1 MIDYTSQQIGN
12 YRLIRRLGIGGF
24 ASVYQ
29 GQHIRIAA
37 QQAAIKILHL
47 SDVDIQKFQQE
58 AETTATLVHP
68 NIIRLFDFDL
78 ANGIPFLV
86 MDFAPGGSLRTRHPH
101 RTHLPLPTVVEYVK
115 VLANALQF
123 AHDKNIIHR
132 DMKPE
137 NVLIGTYGELRLS
150 DFGIAVLSQTG
161 RTTLDPAYG
170 TGGTPFYMAPEQC
183 KGRPEK
189 ASDQYALA
197 IMAYEWLCG
206 LPPFTEGNAINI
218 QFQHTYVAIPSL
230 RGKLP
235 LLPEAVEQVILTA
248 LAKNPKERFATIQAF
263 ALALEE
269 AVQREQAGS
278 SFSKP
283 GNPRREN
290 LPPQHVMPIAAN
302 NLPLTSS
309 KQGNQLRAAQP
320 EIKETIMPGDGEAV
334 LQRVYLG
341 HIPSDWKVHYISRGA
356 LFVCGTLA
364 VIFGVIGLIIGMRL
378 GGYYALGGVA
388 WCILL
393 LAVTVG
399 VYIAKNEVLVL
410 MPGGVVSGN
419 PKKQTVSDSIDYR
432 YAVDVRADESTVHIT
447 TALPGEERKQ
457 TSSMQLMLFANSHAL
472 AQTIER
478 MYLQF
483 KQQH

>member
-101 RTHLPLPTVVEYVK
+101 RTQLPLPMVVEYVK

-183 KGRPEK
+183 KGKPEK

-218 QFQHTYVAIPSL
+218 QFQHTYVAVPSL

-235 LLPEAVEQVILTA
+235 LLPETVEQVILTA

-263 ALALEE
+263 ALALEV

-278 SFSKP
+278 IFSKP
-283 GNPRREN
+283 GNPRKEN
-290 LPPQHVMPIAAN
+290 LPLQHVMPIAAD
-302 NLPLTSS
+302 NLPLT
-309 KQGNQLRAAQP
+309 
-320 EIKETIMPGDGEAV
+320 
-334 LQRVYLG
+334 
-341 HIPSDWKVHYISRGA
+341 
-356 LFVCGTLA
+356 
-364 VIFGVIGLIIGMRL
+364 
-378 GGYYALGGVA
+378 
-388 WCILL
+388 
-393 LAVTVG
+393 
-399 VYIAKNEVLVL
+399 
-410 MPGGVVSGN
+410 
-419 PKKQTVSDSIDYR
+419 
-432 YAVDVRADESTVHIT
+432 
-447 TALPGEERKQ
+447 
-457 TSSMQLMLFANSHAL
+457 
-472 AQTIER
+472 
-478 MYLQF
+478 
-483 KQQH
+483 